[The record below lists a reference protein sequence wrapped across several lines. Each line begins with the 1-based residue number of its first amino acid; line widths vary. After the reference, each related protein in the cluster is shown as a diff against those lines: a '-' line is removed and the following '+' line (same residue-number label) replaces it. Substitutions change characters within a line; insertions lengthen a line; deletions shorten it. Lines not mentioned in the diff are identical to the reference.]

1 MFKALGRYP
10 AGVCRDLRQTL
21 CAWEHFCTLETATVG
36 LRGEASEVRYFGSAH
51 DVGRGEL
58 VRLEQALRAGGIDR
72 VVIRT
77 RWNSHTVTV
86 RIRRVCRTLGVPV
99 EFAR

>member
-1 MFKALGRYP
+1 MEL
-10 AGVCRDLRQTL
+10 
-21 CAWEHFCTLETATVG
+21 
-36 LRGEASEVRYFGSAH
+36 RYFGSGR

-77 RWNSHTVTV
+77 RWNGHSATS
-86 RIRRVCRTLGVPV
+86 RIRRVCRVLGVPI
-99 EFAR
+99 EFVR

>member
-1 MFKALGRYP
+1 MTREPRLAIVGGLGDARAEDVP
-10 AGVCRDLRQTL
+10 GR
-21 CAWEHFCTLETATVG
+21 
-36 LRGEASEVRYFGSAH
+36 VRYFGSAR

-72 VVIRT
+72 VIIRT
-77 RWNSHTVTV
+77 RWNSHTATA

>member
-1 MFKALGRYP
+1 MRRELRVAVLG
-10 AGVCRDLRQTL
+10 
-21 CAWEHFCTLETATVG
+21 G
-36 LRGEASEVRYFGSAH
+36 LGEAASRDATGQMRYFGSAH

-58 VRLEQALRAGGIDR
+58 VRLEQALRAGGIGR
-72 VVIRT
+72 VIIRT
-77 RWNSHTVTV
+77 RWNGHSATT

>member
-1 MFKALGRYP
+1 MVTREPRVAVVGGLGD
-10 AGVCRDLRQTL
+10 ASVHD
-21 CAWEHFCTLETATVG
+21 ATG
-36 LRGEASEVRYFGSAH
+36 RVRYFGSAH

-58 VRLEQALRAGGIDR
+58 VRLEQALRSGGIDR

>member
-1 MFKALGRYP
+1 MVARAARLAIVGGLG
-10 AGVCRDLRQTL
+10 
-21 CAWEHFCTLETATVG
+21 ETRA
-36 LRGEASEVRYFGSAH
+36 EDAEMHVRYYGSAH

-72 VVIRT
+72 VIIRT
-77 RWNSHTVTV
+77 RWNSHSATA
-86 RIRRVCRTLGVPV
+86 RIRRVCRVLGVPV